1 MDKKAFQNS
10 GKSIIIDVANLNLET
25 ILNIISN
32 YFEKGSFERVKIF
45 VPNNVKEKINSVRQK
60 VERIDKPVYGINT
73 GFGKLFNKI
82 ISDNKLQEL
91 QCNLIYSHTAG
102 YGKKINDFVVFLTLL
117 IRLRQLLIGYS
128 GISWEMIEKI
138 IDLVE
143 NQELPEIPF
152 YTSVGASGDLI
163 PLSHIFLKIIEN
175 YNPKPKESIAFIN
188 GTSYS
193 LANFIIGLFFIE
205 KLIDFSN
212 FVIVVSSIA
221 GNIDFSHFSE
231 KLKKTKFSK
240 YFRQVIEDIND
251 YINLNSFFKDRN
263 TLLQA
268 PYSYRCYPQIMES
281 MYGLLDLSC
290 YFAQSELNSNTDNP
304 LVVDEEF
311 ISAGNF
317 HGNTISTLSDH
328 LKIHIFQ
335 VANMSFQRM
344 NHLLN
349 PDFIIADEGL
359 NSGFMISHYLAS
371 HLLVELK
378 NNCLPISMENF
389 PVSLNQEDLVS
400 FSENNSK
407 KLLKCAYLSS
417 IILSIEFMLAL
428 QRIKLNNIQ
437 DFNWDKTFEKFF
449 KTDLREVVERL
460 PIRND
465 KDFESFGSLSNFQE
479 KFIKN
484 NRLVSFFE
492 EQFDL

>member
-1 MDKKAFQNS
+1 MGKKAFKNS

-25 ILNIISN
+25 ILNLNSN
-32 YFEKGSFERVKIF
+32 YFEKGSFDRIKIF
-45 VPNNVKEKINSVRQK
+45 IPNSIKEKINSVRQK
-60 VERIDKPVYGINT
+60 IEEIDEPIYGINT

-102 YGKKINDFVVFLTLL
+102 YGKKINDFVVFITIL
-117 IRLRQLLIGYS
+117 IRLKQLLIGYS
-128 GISWEMIEKI
+128 GVSWEMIEKI

-143 NQELPEIPF
+143 NQELPEIPS

-205 KLIDFSN
+205 KLIYFSN

-221 GNIDFSHFSE
+221 GNVDFSHFSE
-231 KLKKTKFSK
+231 KLKKTKISK
-240 YFRQVIEDIND
+240 YFAQVIEDINN
-251 YINLNSFFKDRN
+251 YIKLIGFLKNRN

-281 MYGLLDLSC
+281 MYGIWDFSS
-290 YFAQSELNSNTDNP
+290 YFAQNEINSNTDNP
-304 LVVDEEF
+304 LIVDEEF
-311 ISAGNF
+311 IFAGNF

-335 VANMSFQRM
+335 IANMSFQRI

-378 NNCLPISMENF
+378 SSCFPISMENF

-407 KLLKCAYLSS
+407 KLLKCVYLAS

-428 QRIKLNNIQ
+428 QKIKLKNIH
-437 DFNWDKTFEKFF
+437 DFNWGKTFEKFF
-449 KTDLREVVERL
+449 KVDLKEIFERL
-460 PIRND
+460 PIRSD
-465 KDFESFGSLSNFQE
+465 KDFKSFGSLSNFQE

-484 NRLVSFFE
+484 NRVVNFLEKEFG
-492 EQFDL
+492 L